1 MKNQDELKI
10 LIAGEGGQGVQ
21 ALGKILSD
29 AAFAKGLQVTFIP
42 NYGVEQRGG
51 VTIAFIKIKRKEA
64 IVYPK
69 FSKADICVWLSERS
83 VKRTQQ
89 YVNAKTKV
97 IYNQGLITSAMK
109 KSYQAVDFDKLGKEL
124 GSFRTVNMIV
134 LGVLMKNLTD
144 WFDFSKIKEIIN
156 EKFVKVY
163 QKNPSLKDLNTKAL
177 EVGFNL

>member
-1 MKNQDELKI
+1 MNKNELKI

-21 ALGKILSD
+21 ALGKILSE
-29 AAFAKGLQVTFIP
+29 AAFDNGLQVTFIP

-51 VTIAFIKIKRKEA
+51 VTIAFIKISRKEP

-83 VKRTQQ
+83 VKRTQL
-89 YVNAKTKV
+89 YVDTKTKV
-97 IYNQGLITSAMK
+97 IYNQGFITSAMK
-109 KSYQAVDFDKLGKEL
+109 KNYQEVNFDQLGKEL

-134 LGVLMKNLTD
+134 LGVLMKNLTE

-156 EKFVKVY
+156 EKFAKVY
-163 QKNPSLKDLNTKAL
+163 QKNPSLKELNTKAL
-177 EVGFNL
+177 DVGYNL